1 MAKSAT
7 IQAEKRE
14 TARRKLVSYRARC
27 GVFDK
32 MLDIVQNAESRL
44 TSITAQYKE
53 TVSTG
58 VAHDTMADQVIMLN
72 DQVEKMSDICASL
85 GSTLDEV
92 LDLINGLVPDHPNAA
107 RVLAKRYLEPTYE
120 PTFAE
125 IAEETGYSEDRVK
138 HLHLEGLDC
147 IAEKIFAEDES

>member
-7 IQAEKRE
+7 LQAEKRE
-14 TARRKLVSYRARC
+14 TARRKLIAYRARC

-44 TSITAQYKE
+44 TSTTAQYKE

-58 VAHDTMADQVIMLN
+58 VAHDTMADQIIMLN
-72 DQVEKMSDICASL
+72 DQIERMSDICAGL
-85 GSTLDEV
+85 GESLDEV
-92 LDLINGLVPDHPNAA
+92 LDLINGLIPMNPNAA

-125 IAEETGYSEDRVK
+125 IAVDTGYSEDRVK
-138 HLHLEGLDC
+138 HLHLEGLDLV
-147 IAEKIFAEDES
+147 AERIFAE